1 MEKFYYFRMTNIVQ
15 YIFVRGDLLLK
26 EGWPVGA
33 VIAQACHAATASIHL
48 FYSDES
54 TQQYLRDLDNM
65 HKVIIEAPGL
75 DDLLKVSEKLKEGGI
90 DHKLWIEQ
98 PEDFPTCL
106 ALKPY
111 PKQEVQKYFKKY
123 KLYKGPE
130 IVKKE

>member
-1 MEKFYYFRMTNIVQ
+1 
-15 YIFVRGDLLLK
+15 
-26 EGWPVGA
+26 
-33 VIAQACHAATASIHL
+33 
-48 FYSDES
+48 
-54 TQQYLRDLDNM
+54 M

-111 PKQEVQKYFKKY
+111 PKQEVQKYFKKF